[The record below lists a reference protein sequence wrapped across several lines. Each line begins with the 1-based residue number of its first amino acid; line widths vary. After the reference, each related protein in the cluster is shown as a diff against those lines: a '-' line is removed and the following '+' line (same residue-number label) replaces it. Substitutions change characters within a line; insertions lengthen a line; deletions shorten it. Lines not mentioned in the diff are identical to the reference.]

1 MKIAVNT
8 RLLIPDKLEGIG
20 WFTHETLKRI
30 VQAHPEHEFLF
41 LFDRPYDER
50 FIYGPNVTPLVI
62 GPPARHPILF
72 YIWFEWR
79 LPAILRKHKA
89 DVFLSPDGY
98 LSIRSKVPQVAV
110 FHDINFEHFPEYV
123 PFAARLH
130 YRHFFRKYAQ
140 KAARIATVS
149 AYSKKDIC
157 ETYGVESSKIDVVYN
172 GVNTAFKPLG
182 REEILKVRSE
192 YSDGKP
198 YFLFVGAIHPRKNLA
213 NQLRAYLHFRKET
226 GLNYPFLIVGATY
239 WRDRE
244 IEEVIGTTAHRKDIL
259 FLGRKDVSSLVK
271 LYGAAEALMY
281 VSHFEGFGI
290 PMVEAMRAEVPVI
303 TSKET
308 SMPEI
313 CGDAGLI
320 CDPNNPN
327 EIAQAMM
334 RISSDPELRE
344 TLIAAGRIQ
353 GAKFSWDKT
362 ADALWK
368 TIERALEK
376 D

>member
-376 D
+376 E